1 MSMGK
6 KDLKILVSANHN
18 GLILIYDKKREKYDV
33 WHNGKNIDKI
43 IGKAPKM
50 MLEKQLILPKNQF
63 LENIKNNKYPEF
75 IKSLHKTIE
84 GLGIETEKQFLLK
97 DLIIELNSD
106 EKIQRNNFDALNH
119 ELKLKYFLEEDL
131 KENPEDNLSSIYHEI
146 IISKEINGFYLAYNN
161 FLQEYT
167 LFKCNGD
174 DVEQTKLDD
183 CSNPKILSAILDDVI
198 DENPN
203 YEFQDLPNDALK
215 ELLHGLENKKDL
227 LYKLLDDLY
236 EVFYQKFEQNNDSYR
251 EDRINSISN
260 VRVYETLTAETKEI
274 INNDAEVK
282 NGIIMILKDAIE
294 GHFEDRENKEVEM
307 GRRKLSQLLNMK
319 YGLILRKYIGTLYKV
334 NENGYE
340 PTSHDDLIIELSKL
354 FGDNFIHESDLKKA
368 IGYISQRLEPIPNII
383 KFENTLFD
391 MEKIDVYNSTK
402 PIFTVLNIPYKYNPN
417 AKSTIFKNFL
427 NTSFKR
433 ETAEETAEAV
443 KGIKQLCGYF
453 FTSGNSLEIL
463 PIFTGLTGAGKSTL
477 LNILTGIFGKDKI
490 SGISLQSLENDVH
503 ASSGFI
509 GKHLNIIRD
518 SDTSIIKNNSILKT
532 WTGNESYPVNPKFK
546 DLFDLP
552 ADEVPKPILACNTMP
567 VFKVYDDAVIRR
579 FVIVEFLVSMTKKGK
594 AIKDLDKKIL
604 AEAEEVE
611 WFIYESIQAYKE
623 MVENGETFVFK
634 ISDEETKEL
643 IEKHTHPINHI
654 VRMLILKH
662 DPKAYDD
669 EKAADFKNEFRPIF
683 TDDLVDAILFVSDRD
698 GIDVPVKKHGK
709 IDQRKL
715 LNVIRDE
722 YDLHDGEIV
731 KNKNTGKYDNHREYN
746 TRQERFDGLNKKC
759 YPNLIATAEYSEI
772 INQIL
777 KERTGG
783 TKDNKQE

>member
-294 GHFEDRENKEVEM
+294 GHFEDRENKEV
-307 GRRKLSQLLNMK
+307 
-319 YGLILRKYIGTLYKV
+319 
-334 NENGYE
+334 
-340 PTSHDDLIIELSKL
+340 
-354 FGDNFIHESDLKKA
+354 
-368 IGYISQRLEPIPNII
+368 
-383 KFENTLFD
+383 
-391 MEKIDVYNSTK
+391 
-402 PIFTVLNIPYKYNPN
+402 
-417 AKSTIFKNFL
+417 
-427 NTSFKR
+427 
-433 ETAEETAEAV
+433 
-443 KGIKQLCGYF
+443 
-453 FTSGNSLEIL
+453 
-463 PIFTGLTGAGKSTL
+463 
-477 LNILTGIFGKDKI
+477 
-490 SGISLQSLENDVH
+490 
-503 ASSGFI
+503 
-509 GKHLNIIRD
+509 
-518 SDTSIIKNNSILKT
+518 
-532 WTGNESYPVNPKFK
+532 
-546 DLFDLP
+546 
-552 ADEVPKPILACNTMP
+552 
-567 VFKVYDDAVIRR
+567 
-579 FVIVEFLVSMTKKGK
+579 
-594 AIKDLDKKIL
+594 
-604 AEAEEVE
+604 
-611 WFIYESIQAYKE
+611 
-623 MVENGETFVFK
+623 
-634 ISDEETKEL
+634 
-643 IEKHTHPINHI
+643 
-654 VRMLILKH
+654 
-662 DPKAYDD
+662 
-669 EKAADFKNEFRPIF
+669 
-683 TDDLVDAILFVSDRD
+683 
-698 GIDVPVKKHGK
+698 
-709 IDQRKL
+709 
-715 LNVIRDE
+715 
-722 YDLHDGEIV
+722 
-731 KNKNTGKYDNHREYN
+731 
-746 TRQERFDGLNKKC
+746 
-759 YPNLIATAEYSEI
+759 
-772 INQIL
+772 
-777 KERTGG
+777 
-783 TKDNKQE
+783 